1 MVLDMSDLKMGAAPE
16 QGEAQWLRLV
26 EKALGG
32 APLEKLQATLD
43 TGETAHPLYTPRDGA
58 EPALASGH
66 PGAAPFIR
74 AVEAS
79 GAGRWRVMQAVDM
92 ADPAAA
98 NAQALEDLGSGADG
112 LWLQLPG
119 SLPLGGGCL
128 GVDRASDVA
137 RVLADVPLAR
147 TPIYVCAGANATA
160 AAAVLL
166 TVARGEG
173 VAPGQISGSLGLDP
187 LSAIAQ
193 SAEAPVRD
201 RCALAD
207 AVDAALF
214 ASGEGLAMTP
224 FLASGRLWHQA
235 GGSAVEEL
243 ACTLAAAVSYWRA
256 LAELDVP
263 LEDAA
268 GMIGFHLI
276 ADADVFLTIAKFRAA
291 RALWARATGATG
303 IAPQPA
309 HISAEMSYRTMSAR
323 DAYTNLLRASA
334 AGFAAAAGGAN
345 AVVLAPFTAAAGM
358 PDGFARRLARN
369 TQIILA
375 EESGLGRVTDAA
387 GGSWYG
393 ESLTH
398 DLAAQAW
405 AAFQEIEAS
414 GGLLAAL
421 RSGLVARRLQDVR
434 ARREAEIN
442 RRDRAI
448 TGVSTYPMLDEK
460 SPPLSAE
467 GTERVEMAMGDMQ
480 FDLPPANRGERMA
493 AIVAAAEQGAR
504 ISDLSA
510 ELRQPCEPIPPL
522 PDPVRRDAQGFEELR
537 AACDIARDI
546 AGVRP
551 SVFLA
556 NVGALAAFTDR
567 ATWARNFFEAGGIT
581 GIMGTGAGTTEELAQ
596 EFRDSGASIACL
608 CGRDE
613 DYGALAGAA
622 EALRDAGADAIYV
635 AGTPATLDTLA
646 PADSRATQRLL
657 YDGCDALG
665 ILREAHRILK
675 VEEVIASAR
684 KRAGE
689 EALTGWAQTERT

>member
-1 MVLDMSDLKMGAAPE
+1 MNDLEMGTTPE
-16 QGEAQWLRLV
+16 QAEAQWLRLV

-32 APLEKLQATLD
+32 ASLGTLNAALD
-43 TGETAHPLYTPRDGA
+43 TGEMTPPLYTPRDGA
-58 EPALASGH
+58 ELALASGY

-74 AVEAS
+74 
-79 GAGRWRVMQAVDM
+79 GAAAGDRWRVLQAVDM
-92 ADPAAA
+92 PDLGSA
-98 NAQALEDLGSGADG
+98 NAQALDDLSGGADG

-119 SLPLGGGCL
+119 SLPTGGGCL
-128 GVDRASDVA
+128 GADRASDLA
-137 RVLADVPLAR
+137 RVLADVPLVR
-147 TPIYVCAGANATA
+147 TPVYVCAGVNATA

-166 TVARGEG
+166 AAFRAQG
-173 VAPGQISGSLGLDP
+173 VGPGQMSGNLGLDP
-187 LSAIAQ
+187 LSAIAR

-201 RCALAD
+201 GSALAN

-214 ASGEGLAMTP
+214 ARGEGLAMTP

-256 LAELDVP
+256 LAGADVP
-263 LEDAA
+263 LEDAS
-268 GMIGFHLI
+268 GMIGLHLT

-291 RALWARATGATG
+291 RALWARVTGAAG

-309 HISAEMSYRTMSAR
+309 TISAEMSYRTLSAR

-334 AGFAAAAGGAN
+334 AGFAAAVGGAN
-345 AVVLAPFTAAAGM
+345 AVLLVPFTAAAGV
-358 PDGFARRLARN
+358 PDTFARRLARN

-375 EESGLGRVTDAA
+375 EESALGRVADAA

-421 RSGLVARRLQDVR
+421 KSGLIARRLQNVR
-434 ARREAEIN
+434 SRREAEIG
-442 RRDRAI
+442 RRERAI

-460 SPPLSAE
+460 TPPVATE
-467 GTERVEMAMGDMQ
+467 GMQRGEMATSDTS
-480 FDLPPANRGERMA
+480 FDLPRANRGERMTA
-493 AIVAAAEQGAR
+493 MVAAAEQGAR
-504 ISDLSA
+504 IADLSA
-510 ELRQPCEPIPPL
+510 ALLQPCEPIPPL
-522 PDPVRRDAQGFEELR
+522 PDPARRDAQGFEELR
-537 AACDIARDI
+537 AASDTARDI

-556 NVGALAAFTDR
+556 NIGPLAAFTDR
-567 ATWARNFFEAGGIT
+567 ASWARNFFEAGGI
-581 GIMGTGAGTTEELAQ
+581 GAIMGTGAGTTEEIAQ
-596 EFRDSGASIACL
+596 EFRDSGASIACV

-622 EALRDAGADAIYV
+622 EALRDAGADAVYV
-635 AGTPATLDTLA
+635 AGTPATLDSLA
-646 PADSRATQRLL
+646 PNDSRATRRLV

-665 ILREAHRILK
+665 ILREAHVILK
-675 VEEVIASAR
+675 VGEVIASAR